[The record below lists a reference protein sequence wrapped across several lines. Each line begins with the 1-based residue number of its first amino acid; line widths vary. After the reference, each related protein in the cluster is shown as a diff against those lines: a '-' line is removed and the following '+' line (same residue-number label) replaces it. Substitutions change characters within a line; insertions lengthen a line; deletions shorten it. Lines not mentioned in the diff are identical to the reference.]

1 MNKVVHFLLTLLIM
15 FVASI
20 APAQALLKGGTW
32 QELNSATAAVNGTVP
47 RADGAIIPV
56 YQGSMLLDPTKTY
69 DVAFTAMPRDF
80 SADAT
85 STSMRA
91 VNSTDTE
98 GDLFSDPPTIAW
110 ENQQPPS
117 VGLLWADAATPDTPL
132 SPQPMPNQTFCA
144 QNLAGRKLVVW
155 PQPDDETTVPAL
167 WLYTHTGVPNNAAIP
182 LLSPKVTVNIAQAV
196 GHPVSVSGDH
206 VDASFEASKVKVGES
221 ITLTVTTRGCDGE
234 LVKNA
239 PFVIRREDAK
249 NRQGV
254 VNNTNP
260 VHVGDTELTTVQ
272 TEYRGVTD
280 AEGKATVVVTQD
292 EGPGVKTHLIVASQS
307 YPTLT
312 DGVDVIF
319 TTITSPDTAQANMY
333 GHMLESASATLNGAT
348 YTFTRPKL
356 AVEAGNADES
366 VNDTNETWAQFT
378 WGGADNHCDVLP
390 DAEQLVALRHAHST
404 LATYTGWPASGDAEY
419 WSSTKDQM
427 SNYHAAVHMNSASVV
442 RAPNSDTLLV
452 SCVDKAQPA
461 AHPQIT
467 LSPEGPYKAQVGES
481 IDLVMTV
488 VDKDTQ
494 KPLPY
499 RYMELFI
506 DPAKNRKGEHQDAW
520 DSQRVTVS
528 SEDMRAS
535 SPEHYTGVTDVNGQA
550 HLTLQHDS
558 GMGVETPI
566 RIVMPDDEGGNVEL
580 PFSVIFTVIT
590 SPDVDGANMWGHM
603 RGVVDAGNL
612 YKRPLLA
619 VEASHKD
626 GQFSENNEEWAT

>member
-1 MNKVVHFLLTLLIM
+1 MDRNRQVNKVVHFLLTLLIM

-182 LLSPKVTVNIAQAV
+182 LLSSKVTVNIAQAV
-196 GHPVSVSGDH
+196 GNPVSVSGDH

-390 DAEQLVALRHAHST
+390 DAEQLVALRHA
-404 LATYTGWPASGDAEY
+404 
-419 WSSTKDQM
+419 
-427 SNYHAAVHMNSASVV
+427 
-442 RAPNSDTLLV
+442 
-452 SCVDKAQPA
+452 
-461 AHPQIT
+461 
-467 LSPEGPYKAQVGES
+467 
-481 IDLVMTV
+481 
-488 VDKDTQ
+488 
-494 KPLPY
+494 
-499 RYMELFI
+499 
-506 DPAKNRKGEHQDAW
+506 
-520 DSQRVTVS
+520 
-528 SEDMRAS
+528 
-535 SPEHYTGVTDVNGQA
+535 
-550 HLTLQHDS
+550 
-558 GMGVETPI
+558 
-566 RIVMPDDEGGNVEL
+566 
-580 PFSVIFTVIT
+580 
-590 SPDVDGANMWGHM
+590 
-603 RGVVDAGNL
+603 
-612 YKRPLLA
+612 
-619 VEASHKD
+619 
-626 GQFSENNEEWAT
+626 